1 MSSDEDTMKGKS
13 YLEILAENDAEAR
26 EEFEPS
32 ARDIFVNQEEHD
44 IQPDAPN
51 HEELEDQDEFRKEQG
66 SHQLASLMPA
76 PPKSH
81 TPLKSDS
88 RYGKQTYT
96 HVISVDS
103 RFRTNVTDSPSNF
116 LFKMLSQIKNVIS
129 IRLSSIELP
138 NTWYVFS
145 EALGNTSMNVSV
157 SGNPPVTVT
166 IQSGNYT
173 LNTGNRNDILV
184 ELFNKLNAAFPANS
198 FGVLFDSI
206 SGKITIS
213 CFTLNNPPFG
223 GYSYTNQPISDL
235 VNGVPSGLVGHELPV
250 SFYIDFAVGPFA
262 NRSTNWGL
270 GYNLGFSTKTTGVAV
285 SHTATYIA
293 DTEGSNYVFIS
304 LNPDWR
310 VVENNQPNRAQTGAF
325 AKIIVSAPKNNV
337 IYDNGANTVTKTYD
351 FKQPTNINVF
361 NIQLLDEFGETIQ
374 LQGGNM
380 TLSLEVVEVLNS
392 SLYETM
398 RE

>member
-1 MSSDEDTMKGKS
+1 MSSDEDTIKGKT

-32 ARDIFVNQEEHD
+32 ARDMFVNQDEHD

-51 HEELEDQDEFRKEQG
+51 HEELEDQHEFRKEQG
-66 SHQLASLMPA
+66 SHQAASLMPI
-76 PPKSH
+76 PPKTQ

-96 HVISVDS
+96 HVIAVDS
-103 RFRTNVTDSPSNF
+103 RFRSNVTDSPSNF
-116 LFKMLSQIKNVIS
+116 LFKMISQIKNVIS

-138 NTWYVFS
+138 NTWYAFS
-145 EALGNTSMNVSV
+145 ENRGNISMNLIV
-157 SGNPPVTVT
+157 SGNSATTVS
-166 IQSGNYT
+166 IQPGNYS
-173 LNTGNRNDILV
+173 LNTGASNDILI
-184 ELFNKLNAAFPANS
+184 ELFNKLNAAFSANS
-198 FGVLFDSI
+198 FGVTFNSI
-206 SGKITIS
+206 TGKITIS
-213 CFTLNNPPFG
+213 CFTLNNEPYD
-223 GYSYTNQPISDL
+223 GYTYNNQPISDPID
-235 VNGVPSGLVGHELPV
+235 GGQSGIMGHELPV
-250 SFYIDFAVGPFA
+250 SFYIDFKTGKYA
-262 NRSTNWGL
+262 NRSTDWGL
-270 GYNLGFSTKTTGVAV
+270 GYNLGFSTKITKVAV
-285 SHTATYIA
+285 SHTSTYITS
-293 DTEGSNYVFIS
+293 TEDCNYVLLS

-310 VVENNQPNRAQTGAF
+310 VVENNQPNTAQTGAF
-325 AKIIVSAPKNNV
+325 AKIIVSSPKNSV
-337 IYDNGANTVTKTYD
+337 IYDNGANTVTKIYD

-361 NIQLLDEFGETIQ
+361 NINLFDEFGETIE